1 MLDLWLPDRFFAVGL
16 IRRATW
22 LWVGARLILAVLSLL
37 ASAPV
42 VPTTPAITFFMALLV
57 AGLAAIEARRRREFL
72 LLANLGVAPSTV
84 VMLGAVT
91 ALVLELMLAAVVA
104 GSR

>member
-1 MLDLWLPDRFFAVGL
+1 MDLSLPDRFFTLRL
-16 IRRATW
+16 IRRAAG

-37 ASAPV
+37 ATAPV
-42 VPTTPAITFFMALLV
+42 VPTTPVITSSMVLLV
-57 AGLAAIEARRRREFL
+57 SGLAAIEARRRREFL
-72 LLANLGVAPSTV
+72 LFANLGVAPATV

-104 GSR
+104 GFH